1 MPGRGVW
8 LGVRDGNAIDRAA
21 GARERSRLSYLCFL
35 PMVKILIRCGLVAV
49 VVAAAGCSKSD
60 PGSAAA
66 DAAKASAKTEI
77 RFAHVH
83 APDVNSELHYTAVT
97 FAESLTEVGGRVT
110 AKVFPQG
117 TLGSEREVYEGMQ
130 LGSGAAL
137 TVSGTAILNN
147 FDQRIGVLDLPYL
160 WKDYEH
166 VHRVL
171 DGEVGRDL
179 AAGLEKQGLLIIGWL
194 DGWGWRNMITTKRA
208 VKRPEDLSG
217 MKIRTIPT
225 PLYLAALRMMGANPT
240 PMAYGEIYTALQ
252 TGVIDGFEQAP
263 SIVVAERFY
272 EVAKNMTETRH
283 LFGTMV
289 ICYSKAQ
296 WDRLGAEDQAAVR
309 KAAAMT
315 QAKERAAAPTR
326 EVEAMKTLRD
336 RGVTIHPIDT
346 SGWEHA
352 AIKLQDQL
360 AAERGATDLLAKIRA
375 AAKK

>member
-1 MPGRGVW
+1 MVKTSIRLCTIALACVVGGCGKSERGAA
-8 LGVRDGNAIDRAA
+8 GGAA
-21 GARERSRLSYLCFL
+21 GA
-35 PMVKILIRCGLVAV
+35 MK
-49 VVAAAGCSKSD
+49 KS
-60 PGSAAA
+60 GH
-66 DAAKASAKTEI
+66 TEI

-97 FAESLTEVGGRVT
+97 FAESLATLTKNIE
-110 AKVFPQG
+110 AKVYPQG

-137 TVSGTAILNN
+137 TVSGTAILSN

-171 DGEVGRDL
+171 DGDVGREL
-179 AAGLEKQGLLIIGWL
+179 AAGLARQGLLVLAWL
-194 DGWGWRNMITTKRA
+194 DGWGWRNLVTTKKA
-208 VKRPEDLSG
+208 VKRPEEMSG

-225 PLYLAALRMMGANPT
+225 PVYLAALRMMGANPT

-289 ICYSKAQ
+289 LCYSQAQ
-296 WDRLGAEDQAAVR
+296 WERLSTDDQENVR
-309 KAAAMT
+309 RAAALT
-315 QAKERAAAPTR
+315 QQKERAMAPEREAA
-326 EVEAMKTLRD
+326 AMKTLREK
-336 RGVTIHPIDT
+336 GVSIHPIDT
-346 SGWEHA
+346 SGWERA

-360 AAERGATDLLAKIRA
+360 AAERGAADLLTKIRA

>member
-1 MPGRGVW
+1 MVKSLLRFGV
-8 LGVRDGNAIDRAA
+8 LAAACVAGGCSRPDPAATATGRAA
-21 GARERSRLSYLCFL
+21 G
-35 PMVKILIRCGLVAV
+35 
-49 VVAAAGCSKSD
+49 
-60 PGSAAA
+60 
-66 DAAKASAKTEI
+66 KTEI

-83 APDVNSELHYTAVT
+83 APDVSSELHYSAVT
-97 FAESLTEVGGRVT
+97 FAESLASLTNQVE
-110 AKVFPQG
+110 AKVYPQG

-130 LGSGAAL
+130 LGSGPAL
-137 TVSGTAILNN
+137 TVTGTAILNN

-160 WKDYEH
+160 WKDYDH

-171 DGEVGRDL
+171 DGEVGREL
-179 AAGLEKQGLLIIGWL
+179 AAGLERQGLLVIAWL

-208 VKRPEDLSG
+208 VKRPEDLAG

-272 EVAKNMTETRH
+272 EVAKNMAETRH

-296 WDRLGAEDQAAVR
+296 WDRLSLPDQQSIRQAA
-309 KAAAMT
+309 ATT
-315 QAKERAAAPTR
+315 QAKERALAPQR
-326 EVEAMKTLRD
+326 EAEAMKTLRE
-336 RGVTIHPIDT
+336 RGVAVHAIDT
-346 SGWEHA
+346 RGWEQA
-352 AIKLQDQL
+352 ALKLQDQL
-360 AAERGATDLLAKIRA
+360 AGERGAADLLGKIRA
-375 AAKK
+375 AAKP

>member
-1 MPGRGVW
+1 MAKTLIWFGA
-8 LGVRDGNAIDRAA
+8 LAA
-21 GARERSRLSYLCFL
+21 LL
-35 PMVKILIRCGLVAV
+35 
-49 VVAAAGCSKSD
+49 AAAGCGKSD
-60 PGSAAA
+60 SGSATGGAG
-66 DAAKASAKTEI
+66 DAKKSGRTEI

-83 APDVNSELHYTAVT
+83 APDTNSELHYSAVT
-97 FAESLTEVGGRVT
+97 FAESLAAVNDRVT

-137 TVSGTAILNN
+137 TVTGTAILNN

-160 WKDYEH
+160 WKDYDH

-179 AAGLEKQGLLIIGWL
+179 AAGLEKQGLLVIAWL
-194 DGWGWRNMITTKRA
+194 DGWGWRNMITTRRA
-208 VKRPEDLSG
+208 VKRPEDLGG

-225 PLYLAALRMMGANPT
+225 PVYLAALRMMGANPT

-296 WDRLGAEDQAAVR
+296 WDRLSAEDQASIR

-315 QAKERAAAPTR
+315 QEKERAAAPTR
-326 EVEAMKTLRD
+326 EVEAMKTLREK
-336 RGVTIHPIDT
+336 GVTIHSIDT
-346 SGWEHA
+346 SGWESA
-352 AIKLQDQL
+352 AIKVQDQL

-375 AAKK
+375 VAKK

>member
-1 MPGRGVW
+1 MAKNSVRPGV
-8 LGVRDGNAIDRAA
+8 L
-21 GARERSRLSYLCFL
+21 L
-35 PMVKILIRCGLVAV
+35 AV
-49 VVAAAGCSKSD
+49 LALLAGCGK
-60 PGSAAA
+60 PPAGGVSAPA
-66 DAAKASAKTEI
+66 DATAKKEI

-83 APDVNSELHYTAVT
+83 APDALSELHYTAVT
-97 FAESLTEVGGRVT
+97 FAETLATLTDRVH
-110 AKVFPQG
+110 AKVYPQG

-160 WKDYEH
+160 WQDYGH

-171 DGEVGRDL
+171 DGEVGREL
-179 AAGLEKQGLLIIGWL
+179 AAGLEKQGLLLLAWL
-194 DGWGWRNMITTKRA
+194 DGWGWRNMITTKKA
-208 VKRPEDLSG
+208 VKRPEDLAG

-263 SIVVAERFY
+263 SIVVAEKFY

-296 WDRLGAEDQAAVR
+296 WDRLSADEQAKIR
-309 KAAAMT
+309 EAAAMT
-315 QAKERAAAPTR
+315 QAKERALAPQR
-326 EVEAMKTLRD
+326 EAEAMQTLRE

-346 SGWEHA
+346 KGWEHA
-352 AIKLQDQL
+352 SIKVQDQL

-375 AAKK
+375 AAKR

>member
-1 MPGRGVW
+1 MAKSLLWIGA
-8 LGVRDGNAIDRAA
+8 LA
-21 GARERSRLSYLCFL
+21 GCVLAGGCSRSDT
-35 PMVKILIRCGLVAV
+35 GAGG
-49 VVAAAGCSKSD
+49 AAATSTPK
-60 PGSAAA
+60 
-66 DAAKASAKTEI
+66 KEI

-83 APDVNSELHYTAVT
+83 APDALSELHYTAVT
-97 FAESLTEVGGRVT
+97 FAETLAGLTDRVH
-110 AKVFPQG
+110 AKVYPQG

-160 WKDYEH
+160 WKNYDH

-171 DGEVGRDL
+171 DGDVGREL
-179 AAGLEKQGLLIIGWL
+179 AAGLEQQGLLILAWL
-194 DGWGWRNMITTKRA
+194 DGWGWRNMITTKKA
-208 VKRPEDLSG
+208 VQRPEDLAG

-263 SIVVAERFY
+263 SIVVAEKFY

-296 WDRLGAEDQAAVR
+296 WERLSADEQAKIR
-309 KAAAMT
+309 EAAAIT
-315 QAKERAAAPTR
+315 QQKERALAPQR
-326 EVEAMKTLRD
+326 EVEAMQTLRE
-336 RGVTIHPIDT
+336 RGVAIHPIDT
-346 SGWEHA
+346 SRWEQA
-352 AIKLQDQL
+352 AIQVQDQL
-360 AAERGATDLLAKIRA
+360 AAERNATDLLAKIRA
-375 AAKK
+375 AAK

>member
-1 MPGRGVW
+1 MAKTLIR
-8 LGVRDGNAIDRAA
+8 LGVAA
-21 GARERSRLSYLCFL
+21 ALLAG
-35 PMVKILIRCGLVAV
+35 
-49 VVAAAGCSKSD
+49 AGCSKSE
-60 PGSAAA
+60 PGATSRAG
-66 DAAKASAKTEI
+66 DAKKSGKTEI

-97 FAESLTEVGGRVT
+97 FAESLAAVNDRVT

-160 WKDYEH
+160 WKDYDH

-179 AAGLEKQGLLIIGWL
+179 AAGLEKQGLLIIAWL

-208 VKRPEDLSG
+208 VKRPEELAG

-225 PLYLAALRMMGANPT
+225 PVYLAALRMMGANPT

-296 WDRLGAEDQAAVR
+296 WDRLSAEDQASIR

-315 QAKERAAAPTR
+315 QEKERSAAPAR
-326 EVEAMKTLRD
+326 EVEAMNTLRE
-336 RGVTIHPIDT
+336 RGMTMHPIDT
-346 SGWEHA
+346 SGWERA